1 MTASNKGSN
10 TVTKKSNWGRWGE
23 DDQRGA
29 ANLVTNAVTAAA
41 TGSVQR
47 GQVLSLSLPILGSTS
62 SNASS
67 KVPHMKGRPLPQHF
81 MSVDGGDYAA
91 GAKHPAGGRAIA
103 DDALMLSP
111 HGTTTHVDALCHMWR
126 GDEIYNGHSANR
138 VRSYGATRC
147 GIENLQHLVT
157 RGLFL
162 DIPALDQREHLNAQ
176 EQITVAQLQA
186 ALDRHQKSIQSGD
199 AVIIRTGWT
208 AVYSNDP
215 DLYWSGE
222 PGLSPE
228 AAQWLADQ
236 DVSLVGCDNSAIC
249 SLNKSGLS
257 CDELDDD
264 IHMILLWQHGVYLL
278 EMLWLEELAKS
289 NASEFLF
296 MIAPLN
302 IHGGTGSPVNPLAI
316 L

>member
-1 MTASNKGSN
+1 MSRSLN
-10 TVTKKSNWGRWGE
+10 NWGRWGE

-29 ANLVTNAVTAAA
+29 ANHVTDSVTRAASTAVNS
-41 TGSVQR
+41 GK
-47 GQVLSLSLPILGSTS
+47 VLSLSLPIRGSTS
-62 SNASS
+62 SNAAE

-91 GAKHPAGGRAIA
+91 GASHPAGGRAIA
-103 DDALMLSP
+103 DDAIIVSP

-126 GDEIYNGHSANR
+126 GDQIYNGHDANR

-157 RGLFL
+157 RGVFL
-162 DIPALDQREHLNAQ
+162 DIPALDGRDHLDPL
-176 EQITVAQLQA
+176 EQVGVEQLQA
-186 ALDRHQKSIQSGD
+186 ALHGKSLQLQTGD
-199 AVIIRTGWT
+199 ALLFRTGWT
-208 AVYSNDP
+208 AVYSKDP

-228 AAQWLADQ
+228 AAEWLAQQ
-236 DVSLVGCDNSAIC
+236 DVSLVGSDNSAIC
-249 SLNKSGLS
+249 ALNQSGLS

-264 IHMILLWQHGVYLL
+264 IHMILLWQHGIYLL
-278 EMLWLEELAKS
+278 EMLWLEELAT
-289 NASEFLF
+289 AEAGAF
-296 MIAPLN
+296 MFMLAPLA
-302 IHGGTGSPVNPLAI
+302 IHGGTGSPVNPLAV

>member
-1 MTASNKGSN
+1 MSDTSSKG
-10 TVTKKSNWGRWGE
+10 NWGRWGK

-29 ANLVTNAVTAAA
+29 ANLVTADVTRQA
-41 TGSVQR
+41 TGAVAS
-47 GQVLSLSLPILGSTS
+47 GSVLSLSLPIRGSTS
-62 SNASS
+62 SNAASR
-67 KVPHMKGRPLPQHF
+67 VPHMKGRPLPQHF

-91 GAKHPAGGRAIA
+91 GASHPAGGRAIA

-138 VRSYGATRC
+138 IRSYGATRC

-157 RGLFL
+157 RGVFL
-162 DIPALDQREHLNAQ
+162 DIPALDNRQHLDPL
-176 EQITVAQLQA
+176 EQISVAQLQA
-186 ALDRHQKSIQSGD
+186 ALDARQLTIRSGD
-199 AVIIRTGWT
+199 AIIFRTGWT
-208 AVYSNDP
+208 EVFSTDP

-228 AAQWLADQ
+228 AALWLAKQ
-236 DVSLVGCDNSAIC
+236 DVSLVGSDNSAIC
-249 SLNKSGLS
+249 SLNQSGLS

-264 IHMILLWQHGVYLL
+264 IHMILLWEHGIYLL
-278 EMLWLEELAKS
+278 EMLWLAELAEKQ
-289 NASEFLF
+289 AGEFLF
-296 MIAPLN
+296 MLAPLN
-302 IHGGTGSPVNPLAI
+302 IKGGTSSPVNPLAV

>member
-1 MTASNKGSN
+1 MSDSNSSKG
-10 TVTKKSNWGRWGE
+10 NWGRWGK

-29 ANLVTNAVTAAA
+29 ANLVTADVTRQAAGAV
-41 TGSVQR
+41 
-47 GQVLSLSLPILGSTS
+47 GQGRVLSLSLPIQGSTS
-62 SNASS
+62 SNAASR
-67 KVPHMKGRPLPQHF
+67 VPHMKGRPLPQHF

-91 GAKHPAGGRAIA
+91 GASHPAGGRAMA

-138 VRSYGATRC
+138 IRSYGATRC

-157 RGLFL
+157 RGVFL
-162 DIPALDQREHLNAQ
+162 DIPALDQRQHLDPL
-176 EQITVAQLQA
+176 EQISVEQLQA
-186 ALDRHQKSIQSGD
+186 ALAVRGLTIQQGD

-208 AVYSNDP
+208 EVFSTDP

-228 AAQWLADQ
+228 AALWLAQQ

-249 SLNKSGLS
+249 SLNQSGLS
-257 CDELDDD
+257 CDALDDD
-264 IHMILLWQHGVYLL
+264 IHMILLWEHGIYLL
-278 EMLWLEELAKS
+278 EMLWLTELATQQ
-289 NASEFLF
+289 AGEFLF
-296 MIAPLN
+296 MLAPLN
-302 IHGGTGSPVNPLAI
+302 IKGGTSSPVNPLAV

>member
-1 MTASNKGSN
+1 MSDTNTSNG
-10 TVTKKSNWGRWGE
+10 NWGRWGE

-29 ANLVTNAVTAAA
+29 ANLVTANVTKQAA
-41 TGSVQR
+41 TAVAL
-47 GQVLSLSLPILGSTS
+47 GQVLSLSLPIQGSTS
-62 SNASS
+62 SNAASR
-67 KVPHMKGRPLPQHF
+67 VPHMKGRPLPQHF

-91 GAKHPAGGRAIA
+91 GASHPAGGRAIA

-138 VRSYGATRC
+138 IRSYGATRC

-157 RGLFL
+157 RGIFL
-162 DIPALDQREHLNAQ
+162 DIPALDQRQHLDPL
-176 EQITVAQLQA
+176 EQITVGQLQDALA
-186 ALDRHQKSIQSGD
+186 ARRLTIREGD
-199 AVIIRTGWT
+199 AVIFRTGWT
-208 AVYSNDP
+208 EVFATDSE
-215 DLYWSGE
+215 LYWSGE

-228 AAQWLADQ
+228 AALWLAKQ
-236 DVSLVGCDNSAIC
+236 DVCLVGSDNSAIC
-249 SLNKSGLS
+249 SLNQSGLS

-278 EMLWLEELAKS
+278 EMLWLKELAAH
-289 NASEFLF
+289 NAGEFLF
-296 MIAPLN
+296 MLAPLN
-302 IHGGTGSPVNPLAI
+302 IKGGTGSPVNPLAV

>member
-1 MTASNKGSN
+1 MIDTNTSKG
-10 TVTKKSNWGRWGE
+10 NWGRWGK

-29 ANLVTNAVTAAA
+29 ANLVTADVTKEATGAVT
-41 TGSVQR
+41 R
-47 GQVLSLSLPILGSTS
+47 GQVLSLSLPIQGSTS
-62 SNASS
+62 SNAASR
-67 KVPHMKGRPLPQHF
+67 VPHMKGRPLPQHF

-91 GAKHPAGGRAIA
+91 GASHPAGGRAIA

-157 RGLFL
+157 RGIFL
-162 DIPALDQREHLNAQ
+162 DIPALDQRQHLDPL
-176 EQITVAQLQA
+176 EQISVAQLQA
-186 ALDRHQKSIQSGD
+186 ALAARELVIREGD
-199 AVIIRTGWT
+199 AIIFRTGWT
-208 AVYSNDP
+208 EVFATDP

-228 AAQWLADQ
+228 AALWLAKQ
-236 DVSLVGCDNSAIC
+236 DVCLVGSDNSAIC
-249 SLNKSGLS
+249 SLNQSGLS

-264 IHMILLWQHGVYLL
+264 IHMILLWQHGIYLL
-278 EMLWLEELAKS
+278 EMLWLKELAQH
-289 NASEFLF
+289 NTGEFLF
-296 MIAPLN
+296 MLAPLS
-302 IHGGTGSPVNPLAI
+302 IKGGTGSPVNPLAV

>member
-1 MTASNKGSN
+1 MSDADTGRG
-10 TVTKKSNWGRWGE
+10 NWGRWGK

-29 ANLVTNAVTAAA
+29 ANLVTASVTRQA
-41 TGSVQR
+41 TGAVAQ
-47 GQVLSLSLPILGSTS
+47 GQVLSLSLPIQGSTS
-62 SNASS
+62 SNAASR
-67 KVPHMKGRPLPQHF
+67 VPHMKGRPLPQHF

-91 GAKHPAGGRAIA
+91 GASHPAGGRAIA

-157 RGLFL
+157 RGIFL
-162 DIPALDQREHLNAQ
+162 DIPALDQRRHLQ
-176 EQITVAQLQA
+176 PEEQISVEQLQA
-186 ALDRHQKSIQSGD
+186 ALAARQLTIRAGD

-208 AVYSNDP
+208 ELFSTDP

-228 AAQWLADQ
+228 AAQWLAEQ
-236 DVSLVGCDNSAIC
+236 DVCLVGSDNSAIC
-249 SLNKSGLS
+249 SLNQSGLS

-278 EMLWLEELAKS
+278 EMLWLKELA
-289 NASEFLF
+289 AQQAGEFLF
-296 MIAPLN
+296 MLAPLH
-302 IHGGTGSPVNPLAI
+302 IKGGTGSPVNPLAV

>member
-1 MTASNKGSN
+1 MTDSNN
-10 TVTKKSNWGRWGE
+10 NNWGRWGK

-29 ANLVTNAVTAAA
+29 ANLVTDTVTMQA
-41 TGSVQR
+41 TRSVSY
-47 GQVLSLSLPILGSTS
+47 GQVLSLGLPIKGATS
-62 SNASS
+62 SNAASR
-67 KVPHMKGRPLPQHF
+67 VPHMKGRPLPQHF

-91 GAKHPAGGRAIA
+91 GASHPAGGRAIA

-157 RGLFL
+157 RGIFV
-162 DIPALDQREHLNAQ
+162 DIPALDQRRHLDSQ
-176 EQITVAQLQA
+176 EQISIDQLQA
-186 ALDRHQKSIQSGD
+186 ALGAKQLTIKPGD
-199 AVIIRTGWT
+199 AVLIRTGWT
-208 AVYSNDP
+208 AVYASDP

-222 PGLSPE
+222 PGLSP
-228 AAQWLADQ
+228 AAALWLAKQ
-236 DVSLVGCDNSAIC
+236 DVALVGSDNSAIC
-249 SLNKSGLS
+249 SLNQSGLS

-264 IHMILLWQHGVYLL
+264 IHMILLWQHGIYLL
-278 EMLWLEELAKS
+278 EMLWLETLVEHAPKD
-289 NASEFLF
+289 FLF
-296 MIAPLN
+296 MLAPLN
-302 IHGGTGSPVNPLAI
+302 IHGGTGSPVNPLAV

>member
-1 MTASNKGSN
+1 MNDKRKT
-10 TVTKKSNWGRWGE
+10 NWGRWGD

-29 ANLVTNAVTAAA
+29 ANLVTNDVTLQA
-41 TGSVQR
+41 TNSASS
-47 GQVLSLSLPILGSTS
+47 GQVVSLSLPISGSTS
-62 SNASS
+62 SAAATA
-67 KVPHMKGRPLPQHF
+67 VPHMKGRPLPQHF

-126 GDEIYNGHSANR
+126 GQKIYNGHDANR
-138 VRSYGATRC
+138 IRSYGATRC

-157 RGLFL
+157 RGIFL
-162 DIPALDQREHLNAQ
+162 DIPALDGRKHLDPQ
-176 EQITVAQLQA
+176 EQISTAQLQQ
-186 ALDRHQKSIQSGD
+186 ALERKDLNLQAGD

-208 AVYSNDP
+208 AVYASDP

-222 PGLSPE
+222 PGLGPDAAE
-228 AAQWLADQ
+228 WLAAQ
-236 DVSLVGCDNSAIC
+236 DVALVGSDNSAIC
-249 SLNKSGLS
+249 SLNQSGLS

-264 IHMILLWQHGVYLL
+264 IHMILLWQHGIYLL
-278 EMLWLEELAKS
+278 EMLWLETLALQQ
-289 NASEFLF
+289 AGEFLF
-296 MIAPLN
+296 MLAPLN
-302 IHGGTGSPVNPLAI
+302 IKGGTGSPVNPLAI